1 MNNVSRLKRLEGY
14 RAGKPPRT
22 WVLVNGEPEPEGVA
36 EGDTVVWVASE
47 SARTLTQRL
56 VDGEGTL

>member
-1 MNNVSRLKRLEGY
+1 MNNVSRLERLEGHR
-14 RAGKPPRT
+14 RAGKPPKT

-47 SARTLTQRL
+47 EARTLTLRL
-56 VDGEGTL
+56 VDGE